1 MQTSTPGKNKK
12 LVLQELQ
19 FKVAVRE
26 RNILQDGKFH
36 WFSNSFGDKK
46 VQVVRV
52 KHFL

>member
-26 RNILQDGKFH
+26 
-36 WFSNSFGDKK
+36 KK
-46 VQVVRV
+46 YFARWKIPIATAYKLV
-52 KHFL
+52 F